1 MWLANLAYN
10 WLDTLHVA
18 SSLYN
23 FAPFLAAS
31 SFHLSMRPQ
40 ENSPYGPINPPI
52 SFACAL
58 LACRSAY
65 LAAMPCMITELRK
78 VANAS
83 PQSISGAGSH
93 PATSLYQFIHCERE
107 GRPGVSAEGINAGL
121 VRLERAELG
130 GFTAKQ
136 YGVSKLE
143 RSDKG
148 WPIVDISQLEITM
161 LSRSVE
167 VIRFHEVTY
176 SSMPITFGSVLWYT
190 RLSIL

>member
-1 MWLANLAYN
+1 MTSRASNTCSYSCRSRQLGDSKRQKKCGSDLAISKEAMWLANLAYN

-23 FAPFLAAS
+23 FAPFLAAF

-65 LAAMPCMITELRK
+65 LAAIPCMTTELRK

-83 PQSISGAGSH
+83 PQSISGVGSH
-93 PATSLYQFIHCERE
+93 PVTSLYQFIHCERV
-107 GRPGVSAEGINAGL
+107 GRPGV
-121 VRLERAELG
+121 
-130 GFTAKQ
+130 
-136 YGVSKLE
+136 
-143 RSDKG
+143 
-148 WPIVDISQLEITM
+148 
-161 LSRSVE
+161 
-167 VIRFHEVTY
+167 
-176 SSMPITFGSVLWYT
+176 
-190 RLSIL
+190 